1 MAETTPVTKGVN
13 GTLAS
18 LGARVGSWA
27 RRRIVWLLV
36 APAVILVLGY
46 ITVPMIYMVR
56 MSFYV
61 RERLEVYQP
70 GTFTIANYT
79 RFADSFLL
87 RTTFDTLWYS
97 AVILAA
103 TLLLGY
109 PVAYMLTR
117 TRSKWRPLLLAM
129 VIAPF
134 MISVAVSAYG
144 WLTLLSGQGPVNWV
158 LKMFPFLPDGVRMA
172 NTPMGGLIAMS
183 ASFIPFMVLPLVS
196 SLSSVDRDL
205 EEASTNLGANP
216 IQTFFRVVFPLSL
229 PGVMGGS
236 ALVSIIALT
245 SFVTPRVVG
254 GPGMSMLGV
263 DVYNNTVVYLNWPQG
278 AAVGIVLT
286 VMVVL
291 VFLLLG
297 KTLRSQ
303 FLEEE
308 RAQ

>member
-18 LGARVGSWA
+18 LGPKVGSWA

-97 AVILAA
+97 GAILAA

-205 EEASTNLGANP
+205 EEASANLGANP

>member
-1 MAETTPVTKGVN
+1 MAETSQVARGVS
-13 GTLAS
+13 GILA
-18 LGARVGSWA
+18 LMGATVGSWA

-70 GTFTIANYT
+70 GTFTIDNYT

-144 WLTLLSGQGPVNWV
+144 WLTLLSGQGPINWV
-158 LKMFPFLPDGVRMA
+158 LKMFPFWPDGVRMA
-172 NTPMGGLIAMS
+172 NTPTGGLIAMS
-183 ASFIPFMVLPLVS
+183 VSFIPFMVLPLVS

-216 IQTFFRVVFPLSL
+216 IQTFFRVVFPLSI

-286 VMVVL
+286 AMVVL

-308 RAQ
+308 RTQ

>member
-18 LGARVGSWA
+18 LGPRVGSWA

-144 WLTLLSGQGPVNWV
+144 WLTLLSGQ
-158 LKMFPFLPDGVRMA
+158 A
-172 NTPMGGLIAMS
+172 Q
-183 ASFIPFMVLPLVS
+183 
-196 SLSSVDRDL
+196 
-205 EEASTNLGANP
+205 STG
-216 IQTFFRVVFPLSL
+216 F
-229 PGVMGGS
+229 
-236 ALVSIIALT
+236 
-245 SFVTPRVVG
+245 
-254 GPGMSMLGV
+254 
-263 DVYNNTVVYLNWPQG
+263 
-278 AAVGIVLT
+278 
-286 VMVVL
+286 
-291 VFLLLG
+291 
-297 KTLRSQ
+297 
-303 FLEEE
+303 
-308 RAQ
+308 

>member
-1 MAETTPVTKGVN
+1 MAETTPVTRGVN
-13 GTLAS
+13 GILAS
-18 LGARVGSWA
+18 LGPRVGLWA

-46 ITVPMIYMVR
+46 VTVPMIYMVR

-70 GTFTIANYT
+70 GTFTIDNYT

-286 VMVVL
+286 AMVVL

-297 KTLRSQ
+297 KTLRSK